1 MMPQP
6 LATLRD
12 YERQAQKTIDP
23 ATWAYFNGG
32 AGDEITLHA
41 NSDAWQKMQLRPR
54 VLRSLAQ
61 GHTRISLFEQTCPS
75 PLLIAP
81 MAFACLAHAH
91 AESGMA
97 MAAAAQGVGMVLSSQ
112 SSETLEA
119 VASRY
124 LSETSRGPLWFQLY
138 WQACEKENA
147 SLIERAESAGY
158 QAIVLTVDAP
168 IQGVR
173 DAEIRA
179 GFKLPAGV
187 RAVNLPYGKCST
199 PHAQSVFGHWMPQ
212 APSWQHVRQLCQ
224 MTRLPV
230 LLKGITHP
238 KDAELA
244 LQHGV
249 SGIVVSNH
257 GGRVL
262 DTTPSTAS
270 VLPEVLSAVQNQVP
284 VLVDGGIRRGA
295 DIFKALALGAEAV
308 LLGRPALY
316 GLACHGAQGVSHV
329 LRLMLDE
336 FEACMALCGCEQLSD
351 IETAHVQTR

>member
-1 MMPQP
+1 MIPQP

-12 YERQAQKTIDP
+12 YERQAQQTLDP

-32 AGDEITLHA
+32 AGDEITLRA
-41 NSDAWQKMQLRPR
+41 NAEAWQHMQLRPR

-61 GHTRISLFEQTCPS
+61 GHTRISLVEQTCPS

-81 MAFACLAHAH
+81 MAFQCLAHAH

-97 MAAAAQGVGMVLSSQ
+97 MAAAQGVGMVLSSQ

-124 LSETSRGPLWFQLY
+124 LGEASRGPLWFQQY
-138 WQACEKENA
+138 WQACENA
-147 SLIERAESAGY
+147 NANLLERAESAGY
-158 QAIVLTVDAP
+158 QTIVLTVDAP

-212 APSWQHVRQLCQ
+212 AASWQHVKQLCQ

-244 LQHGV
+244 LKHGA

-270 VLPEVLSAVQNQVP
+270 VLPEVLSAVQKQVP
-284 VLVDGGIRRGA
+284 VLVDGGIRRGT

-316 GLACHGAQGVSHV
+316 GLACHGAQGVAHV

-336 FEACMALCGCEQLSD
+336 FEACMALCGCEQVSD
-351 IETAHVQTR
+351 IDTAYVKTR